1 MAEVRIKVFDFLS
14 TFLLYLTQQ
23 QTDTAVCKVISKKF
37 QNTKYVKNS
46 TNGKTL
52 GRSIYQKE
60 KNSKNWYRFYGIL
73 K

>member
-37 QNTKYVKNS
+37 PNTKYVKNS

-52 GRSIYQKE
+52 VRSIYQKE
-60 KNSKNWYRFYGIL
+60 KNRKIDMDFMAY
-73 K
+73 